1 MYDLYRKKFCRLR
14 GSDEMDLSEVL
25 EKSDML
31 KKKKNVYTILWKV
44 FFISLSRELDFFF
57 F

>member
-31 KKKKNVYTILWKV
+31 KKKKMSIPYCGKC
-44 FFISLSRELDFFF
+44 SLFLYPGN
-57 F
+57 